1 MIAPTPFAP
10 PGTGPAAGTDVC
22 ARYRVVH
29 ETRYTYHST
38 VTLSQ
43 QYLHLTPRS
52 FAYQDTESHLIWLDP
67 VAGDSRDGV
76 DYFGNCTRHV
86 ALTLPHD
93 SLLVHAQST
102 VSLRPRPGLARIAGS
117 LPWESV
123 RDMMAREKSPATLEA
138 CRYLYASPHV
148 TCFADLEAYA
158 RASFTPG
165 RGQLKAALELT
176 QRIFD
181 DFEFDPKATDISTP
195 LEQVLRGRRGV
206 CQDFAQ
212 LMIGCLRSIG
222 LPARY
227 VSGYILTHPPEGA
240 PRLVGADASHAWV
253 SVFCPALGWIDFD
266 PTNRCLV
273 QHEHITLGWGRDFS
287 DVTPMRG
294 IVLGGGRQE
303 LGVEVTVTPL
313 PLPGE
318 AEAAANT

>member
-1 MIAPTPFAP
+1 MSDFA
-10 PGTGPAAGTDVC
+10 GSTDVC

-29 ETRYTYHST
+29 ETRYQYQST
-38 VTLSQ
+38 VSLSQ

-52 FAYQDTESHLIWLDP
+52 FAHQATESHLIWLDP
-67 VAGDSRDGV
+67 ALHDSKDGV
-76 DYFGNCTRHV
+76 DYFGNHTRHV
-86 ALTLPHD
+86 SIAQPHD
-93 SLLVHAQST
+93 SLLVHAEST
-102 VSLRPRPGLARIAGS
+102 VALRPRPDLAQIAGT

-123 RDMMAREKSPATLEA
+123 RDMMGKEKSAATLDA

-148 TCFADLEAYA
+148 TLFPELEAYA
-158 RASFTPG
+158 RRSYTPA
-165 RGQLKAALELT
+165 RPQLDAAFDLT

-181 DFEFDPKATDISTP
+181 EFEFDARATEISTP

-227 VSGYILTHPPEGA
+227 VSGYILTHPPPGK

-253 SVFCPALGWIDFD
+253 SVYCPALGWVDFD

-273 QHEHITLGWGRDFS
+273 HHEHITLGWGRDFS

-294 IVLGGGRQE
+294 IVLGGGAQT
-303 LGVEVTVTPL
+303 LSVQVTVTPL
-313 PLPGE
+313 PLPG
-318 AEAAANT
+318 ALPDQA